1 MNIGYS
7 RISKPNGAQ
16 CDDLQHDA
24 LIAAGVLKENIYSDS
39 VSGRQEK
46 RPGLESCLKAL
57 RRGDTLL
64 VWKLDRLGRDLK
76 HLVTT
81 VQDLETRGVS
91 FKVLTGLGAT
101 IDTTTAAGKL
111 VFGIFAALA
120 EFERELI
127 RERTTAGLTAARAR
141 GRTGGRRHA
150 LTKGQVRLAQAS
162 MKSRT
167 TNASE
172 LCRELNISRQTLY
185 RYVSPSGELRAHG
198 KKVL

>member
-1 MNIGYS
+1 YKDQVRMNIGYS

-46 RPGLESCLKAL
+46 RPGLDSCLKAL
-57 RRGDTLL
+57 REGDTLL

-91 FKVLTGLGAT
+91 FRVLIKPSVVAPRSLY
-101 IDTTTAAGKL
+101 
-111 VFGIFAALA
+111 
-120 EFERELI
+120 
-127 RERTTAGLTAARAR
+127 RACD
-141 GRTGGRRHA
+141 GVAKEHGRRA
-150 LTKGQVRLAQAS
+150 GQS
-162 MKSRT
+162 
-167 TNASE
+167 TNCCSF
-172 LCRELNISRQTLY
+172 
-185 RYVSPSGELRAHG
+185 
-198 KKVL
+198 